1 VVKLLKQ
8 GRLDLIEKVIEPIKT
23 DNMAMTTKDLDKIQA
38 KNMLCNASF
47 NIMNAAYKK
56 RKNKRGV
63 GTTQYPPFMFPPTTM
78 KKGGPVCSKIKDRVI
93 SGKSLR

>member
-1 VVKLLKQ
+1 
-8 GRLDLIEKVIEPIKT
+8 
-23 DNMAMTTKDLDKIQA
+23 MAMTTKDLDKIQA

-47 NIMNAAYKK
+47 NIMNAAYKR

-63 GTTQYPPFMFPPTTM
+63 GTTLYPPFMFPPTKM
-78 KKGGPVCSKIKDRVI
+78 ERGGSCGKMKDRVI